1 MPISRNTN
9 AFTSVPSPGLRGKS
23 SAAMDRNQSR
33 KASAR
38 KGNVDIAVCVATL
51 NRPKLLANLLRG
63 LCELR
68 FDRIAEPSIRV
79 VVVDNDPVGSAEFV
93 VRANMTRWPVV
104 YCVEPRRGIAQAR
117 NRGLD
122 HAGDAEFVAFID
134 DDERP
139 DPDWLEELLIMQAQ
153 LNADVTAG
161 PVFPHFLEGVP
172 AWVIHGG
179 FFDPVRH
186 SDGEVITW
194 CATNNA
200 LVRRNVFEK
209 VARFDE
215 QFELSGA
222 DDLHFFVRVFE
233 AGLTIV
239 WATGAIVRET
249 VAPDRAN
256 VHWLLRR
263 AYRGGNCYAL
273 VEGVL
278 DERAITRG
286 KRILKACFRIAQGI
300 LGAGLG
306 LFRGQI
312 QLIYALRHVCLGY
325 GMLVG
330 LVGVRDQSYRTV
342 TGM

>member
-1 MPISRNTN
+1 
-9 AFTSVPSPGLRGKS
+9 
-23 SAAMDRNQSR
+23 
-33 KASAR
+33 
-38 KGNVDIAVCVATL
+38 VDIAICVATL
-51 NRPKLLANLLRG
+51 NRPRLLANLLGG

-68 FDRIAEPSIRV
+68 FDQIAEPAIRV
-79 VVVDNDPVGSAEFV
+79 IVVDNDPEGSAEFV

-104 YCVEPRRGIAQAR
+104 YCVESKRGIAQAR

-139 DPDWLEELLIMQAQ
+139 DPNWLEKLLLMQAQ

-172 AWVIHGG
+172 KWVMCGG
-179 FFDPVRH
+179 FFDPLRH
-186 SDGEVITW
+186 SDGEILPW

-233 AGLTIV
+233 AGFTIV

-249 VAPDRAN
+249 VGRDRAN
-256 VHWLLRR
+256 VPWLLRR

-278 DERAITRG
+278 DERAITRT
-286 KRILKACFRIAQGI
+286 KRVLKACFRIGQGI
-300 LGAGLG
+300 LGLGLG
-306 LFRGQI
+306 VFRGRARCI
-312 QLIYALRHVCLGY
+312 SALRRVCGGY
-325 GMLVG
+325 GMLMG

>member
-1 MPISRNTN
+1 
-9 AFTSVPSPGLRGKS
+9 
-23 SAAMDRNQSR
+23 
-33 KASAR
+33 
-38 KGNVDIAVCVATL
+38 VDIAVCVATL
-51 NRPKLLANLLRG
+51 NRPRLLANLLGG
-63 LCELR
+63 LSELR
-68 FDRIAEPSIRV
+68 FDQIAEPAITV
-79 VVVDNDPVGSAEFV
+79 IVIDNDPTGSAEFV

-104 YCVEPRRGIAQAR
+104 YCVEPKRGIAQAR

-139 DPDWLEELLIMQAQ
+139 DPDWLEELLLMQAQ

-161 PVFPHFLEGVP
+161 PVFPHFLGGVP
-172 AWVIHGG
+172 AWVIRGG
-179 FFDPVRH
+179 FFDPIRH

-233 AGLTIV
+233 TGHTIV

-249 VAPDRAN
+249 VARDRAN

-263 AYRGGNCYAL
+263 AYRGGNCHAI

-278 DERAITRG
+278 DHRVMTRT
-286 KRILKACFRIAQGI
+286 KRILKACFRIVQGL
-300 LGAGLG
+300 LGTGLG
-306 LFRGQI
+306 VFRGQI
-312 QLIYALRHVCLGY
+312 QLIYGLRHVCLGY
-325 GMLVG
+325 GMLTG
-330 LVGVRDQSYRTV
+330 LIGVRDQSYRTI